1 MYKRVQTFGFSYSI
15 EYIFHLQQSSLLYHL
30 DDILVGHY
38 MGDSD
43 ALRRVFCGGAPHQG
57 VLELCRQ
64 RAMDGVAHVLHT
76 DTLWNG
82 RKVRD

>member
-43 ALRRVFCGGAPHQG
+43 ALRGGQQAG
-57 VLELCRQ
+57 WDKGECKLYCKL
-64 RAMDGVAHVLHT
+64 T
-76 DTLWNG
+76 
-82 RKVRD
+82 K